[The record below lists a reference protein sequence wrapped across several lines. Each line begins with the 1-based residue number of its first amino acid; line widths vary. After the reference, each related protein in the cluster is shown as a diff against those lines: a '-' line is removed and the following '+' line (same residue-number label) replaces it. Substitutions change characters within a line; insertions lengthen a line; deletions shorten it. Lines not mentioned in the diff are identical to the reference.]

1 MLFVKNRLRRP
12 ATAPGT
18 RTIVALPSFEG
29 YDNNPNTVD
38 RVLETALRLARQFGT
53 APDEET

>member
-1 MLFVKNRLRRP
+1 MPRRP

-18 RTIVALPSFEG
+18 RTVVAPPSFEG
-29 YDNNPNTVD
+29 YDSNPNTVD

-53 APDEET
+53 APGEET

>member
-1 MLFVKNRLRRP
+1 MYAVWGGS
-12 ATAPGT
+12 PGT